1 MFGVEKK
8 MQSYQ
13 SSVRVKSSVFVGIF
27 LFSNLILMTA
37 AEAGKSPTLGTL
49 QEVVLP
55 QIGRGRTFVR
65 IAVVVSVRRA
75 VEKDQRRTHMAKHFV
90 LKSSAASSRIMPDG
104 IGGACLEE
112 YSYKKGCD
120 LGIGNALKKG

>member
-1 MFGVEKK
+1 MNGKDLNTQCLGVMFGVEKK

-37 AEAGKSPTLGTL
+37 AEAGESPTLGTL

-55 QIGRGRTFVR
+55 
-65 IAVVVSVRRA
+65 
-75 VEKDQRRTHMAKHFV
+75 
-90 LKSSAASSRIMPDG
+90 
-104 IGGACLEE
+104 
-112 YSYKKGCD
+112 
-120 LGIGNALKKG
+120 

>member
-37 AEAGKSPTLGTL
+37 AEAGESPTLGTL

-55 QIGRGRTFVR
+55 
-65 IAVVVSVRRA
+65 
-75 VEKDQRRTHMAKHFV
+75 
-90 LKSSAASSRIMPDG
+90 
-104 IGGACLEE
+104 
-112 YSYKKGCD
+112 
-120 LGIGNALKKG
+120 